1 MMARFLELFPSIEHA
16 NLSKQGHLGVTEKP
30 ENVASGDTTEAM
42 LTIRRAVV
50 NNVVIYKGPIVLTL
64 PETNIFAIENRPF
77 QKGK

>member
-1 MMARFLELFPSIEHA
+1 MELFPSIEHA

-50 NNVVIYKGPIVLTL
+50 NNVVIYRGPILVVTL
-64 PETNIFAIENRPF
+64 PETNIFAIENSPF
-77 QKGK
+77 QTGK